1 MGTIASDSI
10 QLESIKSVND
20 TANNADSVA
29 TTANTTANT
38 ALSQANATASHFWYD
53 SDGAH
58 VTEVTA
64 VEWADSSDPNYH
76 SGGNTL
82 ITSTGLKVRDG
93 LTDLATFGST
103 GVQIGQS
110 SSGHTNIASSG
121 MTVYGNA
128 GSDLLANIGYGS
140 GQDSGGGT
148 SNAPFYTLG
157 NRTGTVG
164 NYSTA
169 EGYGTEAS
177 GFASHAEGWQTT
189 AEYNG
194 SHAEGYG
201 TTASDTGDHAEG
213 TDTTASGGSSHA
225 EGYDTTA
232 SGAYSHS
239 EGENTTASNTTAHA
253 EGWKSV
259 ATGVYSHA
267 QNQWTKAS
275 SNAQTALGKYNVED
289 NADTYAL
296 IIGNGSDDNSRSNAL
311 TVDWSGNVVAGDYTG
326 GDISCDDIT
335 ATGDAT
341 ITGDISADNI
351 TATTNITASGN
362 ISAVDGTF
370 TGDVT
375 VGNDLAVT
383 SNITA
388 VDITASG
395 DVYGVDG
402 IFSDTI
408 TVGRAPTSNM
418 EVATK
423 KYVDDNAGGGGG
435 WTPTYTSLRTAISM
449 TTTLTNYGN
458 IDMTDCKYLE
468 FCVYN
473 NSYVTSFVVSIDTVQ
488 RKINNAYPT
497 HTHVCRI
504 GSTTYYFEW
513 QYNDG
518 THIKMRT
525 TSGSGIY
532 VSVYGIK

>member
-110 SSGHTNIASSG
+110 TSGHTNIASSG
-121 MTVYGNA
+121 LTVYGNA
-128 GSDLLANIGYGS
+128 GSDLLANIGFGS

-148 SNAPFYTLG
+148 SNAPYYTLG
-157 NRTGTVG
+157 DRTGTVG

-177 GFASHAEGWQTT
+177 GFASHSEGWQTT

-194 SHAEGYG
+194 SHAEGYD
-201 TTASDTGDHAEG
+201 TTASDTGAHAEG
-213 TDTTASGGSSHA
+213 VGTSASGYGAHAEGYGTTANGAHSHA
-225 EGYDTTA
+225 EGESTY
-232 SGAYSHS
+232 
-239 EGENTTASNTTAHA
+239 ASNTDAHA

-267 QNQWTKAS
+267 QNVWTKAS
-275 SNAQTALGKYNVED
+275 SNAQTSIGKYNVED

-296 IIGNGSDDNSRSNAL
+296 IIGNGTADNSRSNAL
-311 TVDWSGNVVAGDYTG
+311 TVKWNGDVTTAGDVSAVDGTF
-326 GDISCDDIT
+326 S
-335 ATGDAT
+335 
-341 ITGDISADNI
+341 GDISADNI
-351 TATTNITASGN
+351 TATGDITASGN
-362 ISAVDGTF
+362 VSAVDGTF

-497 HTHVCRI
+497 HTHMCRI